1 MQKMQK
7 QTNNQTEFG
16 FGNKLNS
23 NNTCLVISQNKLVF
37 NLVIVTRI
45 DRAILTVI
53 SNDVA
58 VARKAVSGTQ
68 PNSAKKNR
76 QCSLQKV
83 LHHSWRP
90 QKIASR
96 T

>member
-23 NNTCLVISQNKLVF
+23 NKTCLVISQNKLVF

-68 PNSAKKNR
+68 PNSAKKEP
-76 QCSLQKV
+76 SV
-83 LHHSWRP
+83 
-90 QKIASR
+90 
-96 T
+96 